1 MKPSAITSLANRKA
15 TQKRSYTVVSDLTPV
30 ELFEGLAAISNL
42 NRRIDELEQ
51 KIVMIEVDHKKV
63 VIDQESSLLDKER
76 RRLALEAMVK
86 RRLEFEER
94 TGLNSEQRIN
104 LIMEKLRAEKV
115 NG

>member
-1 MKPSAITSLANRKA
+1 MKPDKSISIESNAYP
-15 TQKRSYTVVSDLTPV
+15 KRAYTIVSDLSPL

-51 KIVMIEVDHKKV
+51 KIAMIEIGHKKV
-63 VIDQESSLLDKER
+63 VIEQELSPLEKER
-76 RRLALEAMVK
+76 TRLALEAMVK
-86 RRLEFEER
+86 RRLEFEHR